1 MWLLH
6 VRTRELVHFMDDR
19 SVIGKY
25 AILSH
30 TWEDEEVSF
39 TNIKTSE
46 AHNMMGYRKIDYACR
61 QAEAAD
67 LEYVWVDTCC
77 INKDSS
83 AELSESINSMF
94 RWYYNAKICYAGCVL
109 LRPQLAQMW
118 HEAESATASRDRHQD

>member
-46 AHNMMGYRKIDYACR
+46 AHDMMGYRKIDYTCR
-61 QAEAAD
+61 QAEADD

-83 AELSESINSMF
+83 AELSESINSMY
-94 RWYYNAKICYAGCVL
+94 RWYYNAKICYA
-109 LRPQLAQMW
+109 
-118 HEAESATASRDRHQD
+118 